1 MVGKRAGKES
11 VVFSLLEKKT
21 ETYLAF
27 RIPGKTSEAVM
38 NLMNELHDEYGEHFP
53 RIFKTMTVIPAPHG
67 SAPKTSA
74 TTACFGPSSPREHL
88 LNSAPTRI
96 SSLLPTSSTDVPEGN
111 SDTEPRRNSLKRFWM
126 LSTQPDGCGTLA
138 PGQSLR
144 LHPRPRLSTMGCPT
158 CYCNL
163 RSIE

>member
-1 MVGKRAGKES
+1 MANTSPRSLRPLQWTTEA
-11 VVFSLLEKKT
+11 SLLTLPRWRSGEPKPSS
-21 ETYLAF
+21 
-27 RIPGKTSEAVM
+27 RIPT
-38 NLMNELHDEYGEHFP
+38 P
-53 RIFKTMTVIPAPHG
+53 PG
-67 SAPKTSA
+67 SVPKTSA

-88 LNSAPTRI
+88 LNSTLTRI

-126 LSTQPDGCGTLA
+126 LSTQPDGCGILA